1 LEIVES
7 LNFSWVID
15 GKLAGSRG
23 PRSKQELKV
32 LKEQGVR
39 ALVRL
44 IEPYEAWVTA
54 KDVQNAGLEDYNEP
68 VPDFAAPTQTQIGK
82 IIAYIDSRLER
93 QIPVGV
99 SCNAGIGRTG
109 VILACYLIHKGLS
122 AEEALEVVSKKRGRG
137 TQIAEQIEAVR
148 DYWHR
153 NNPIAKQ

>member
-1 LEIVES
+1 VS

-23 PRSKQELKV
+23 ARSKQELMV

-44 IEPYEAWVTA
+44 VEPYEAWVTA

-68 VPDFAAPTQTQIGK
+68 VPDFAAPTQTQIDK
-82 IIAYIDSRLER
+82 VISYIDSHLER

-99 SCNAGIGRTG
+99 SCNAGIGRSG
-109 VILACYLIHKGLS
+109 VILACYLVHRGLS
-122 AEEALEVVSKKRGRG
+122 AKEALEVVSKKRGRG
-137 TQIAEQIEAVR
+137 TEIPEQIEAVR
-148 DYWHR
+148 NYWHR
-153 NNPIAKQ
+153 NNPIAK